1 MERIDIEKK
10 DVIIH
15 RDMAPEEREKELQK
29 LKEESNQLKEWEE
42 QALLLMMMGS
52 AYFICENQGSRF

>member
-15 RDMAPEEREKELQK
+15 RDMALYKKEKELQK

-42 QALLLMMMGS
+42 
-52 AYFICENQGSRF
+52 

>member
-15 RDMAPEEREKELQK
+15 RDMTSEEREKELQK
-29 LKEESNQLKEWEE
+29 LKEESMQLKEWEE
-42 QALLLMMMGS
+42 
-52 AYFICENQGSRF
+52 

>member
-10 DVIIH
+10 DVSIH

-42 QALLLMMMGS
+42 
-52 AYFICENQGSRF
+52 

>member
-15 RDMAPEEREKELQK
+15 RDMTSEEREKELQK
-29 LKEESNQLKEWEE
+29 LKEESRQLKEWEE
-42 QALLLMMMGS
+42 
-52 AYFICENQGSRF
+52 